1 MADRPAL
8 RPSCDPDL
16 RAQRSAIL
24 IFRLE
29 GVSSARVDLGQKTAC
44 VEYDSAKLSEQD
56 FRRAV
61 EAVGYKV
68 E

>member
-1 MADRPAL
+1 VERAL
-8 RPSCDPDL
+8 FGLD
-16 RAQRSAIL
+16 
-24 IFRLE
+24 
-29 GVSSARVDLGQKTAC
+29 GVSSARVDLGQKTAY

-61 EAVGYKV
+61 EAAGYKI

>member
-1 MADRPAL
+1 
-8 RPSCDPDL
+8 
-16 RAQRSAIL
+16 
-24 IFRLE
+24 
-29 GVSSARVDLGQKTAC
+29 

-61 EAVGYKV
+61 EAAGYKI